1 MLDKIDSG
9 SKTELLFERSFE
21 RLRRISYHS
30 LQSPTDV
37 SRTSF
42 LGDAEMSPVGGCDS
56 GTVKCE
62 WVESRRSSGGVWPL
76 DIRLVTSLATEK

>member
-1 MLDKIDSG
+1 MFDKTDSG
-9 SKTELLFERSFE
+9 NKMELLFERSLE
-21 RLRRISYHS
+21 RLRSISYHN

-42 LGDAEMSPVGGCDS
+42 LGDVEMSLVGVCDS
-56 GTVKCE
+56 GAVKSE
-62 WVESRRSSGGVWPL
+62 WAESRRSSGGVWPL

>member
-1 MLDKIDSG
+1 MFDKTDSG
-9 SKTELLFERSFE
+9 NKMELLFERSLE
-21 RLRRISYHS
+21 RLRRISYHNR
-30 LQSPTDV
+30 QSPTDV

-42 LGDAEMSPVGGCDS
+42 LGDAEVSLVGVCDS
-56 GTVKCE
+56 GAINCE